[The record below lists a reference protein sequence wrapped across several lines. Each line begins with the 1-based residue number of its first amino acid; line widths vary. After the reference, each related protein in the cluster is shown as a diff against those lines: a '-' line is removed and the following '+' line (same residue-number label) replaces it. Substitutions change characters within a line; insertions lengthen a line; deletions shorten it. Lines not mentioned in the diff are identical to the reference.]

1 MARVPELNFIIV
13 SGRLT
18 RDPDIRATQRGSTVC
33 SFGIANNRSYLDPA
47 SNEWKE
53 EVSYMSVTAFG
64 QLADRLKERIKKG
77 TPVIV
82 EGRLVMNEFTGKDGQ
97 QRRELRIS
105 ANRVQVVPTGAA
117 AQDGASTA
125 SESEAATEVAEDDV
139 PF

>member
-18 RDPDIRATQRGSTVC
+18 RDPDIRMTQKGSTVC
-33 SFGIANNRSYLDPA
+33 SFSIANNRSYMDP
-47 SNEWKE
+47 STNEWKD
-53 EVSYMSVTAFG
+53 EVSYMSATAFG
-64 QLADRLKERIKKG
+64 SLADRLKERIKKG

-97 QRRELRIS
+97 QRRELRINAS
-105 ANRVQVVPTGAA
+105 RVQVVPTGASTQEA
-117 AQDGASTA
+117 NASA
-125 SESEAATEVAEDDV
+125 ESANEEVPEDDV

>member
-18 RDPDIRATQRGSTVC
+18 RDPDIRMTQKGSTVC
-33 SFGIANNRSYLDPA
+33 SFSIANNRSYMDP
-47 SNEWKE
+47 STNEWKE
-53 EVSYMSVTAFG
+53 EVSYISATAFG
-64 QLADRLKERIKKG
+64 SLADRLKEKIKKG

-97 QRRELRIS
+97 QRRDLRINAS
-105 ANRVQVVPTGAA
+105 RVQIVPTSA
-117 AQDGASTA
+117 AQ
-125 SESEAATEVAEDDV
+125 EANTSAEAETEVAEDDV

>member
-18 RDPDIRATQRGSTVC
+18 RDPDIRMTQKGSTVC
-33 SFGIANNRSYLDPA
+33 SFSIANNRSYMDP
-47 SNEWKE
+47 STNEWKE
-53 EVSYMSVTAFG
+53 EVAYISATAFG
-64 QLADRLKERIKKG
+64 SLADRLKERIKKG

-82 EGRLVMNEFTGKDGQ
+82 EGRLVMSEFTGKDGQ
-97 QRRELRIS
+97 QRRELRIN

-117 AQDGASTA
+117 QEANTSAENTA
-125 SESEAATEVAEDDV
+125 EVPEDDV

>member
-18 RDPDIRATQRGSTVC
+18 RDPDIRMTQKGSTVC
-33 SFGIANNRSYLDPA
+33 SFSIANNRSYMDP
-47 SNEWKE
+47 STNEWKD
-53 EVSYMSVTAFG
+53 EVAYISATAFG
-64 QLADRLKERIKKG
+64 ALADRLKERVKKG
-77 TPVIV
+77 TPVII

-97 QRRELRIS
+97 QRRELRIN

-117 AQDGASTA
+117 QEAAASG
-125 SESEAATEVAEDDV
+125 EAATEVPEDDV

>member
-1 MARVPELNFIIV
+1 MAKVPEINFIIV

>member
-18 RDPDIRATQRGSTVC
+18 RDPDIRMTQKGSTVC
-33 SFGIANNRSYLDPA
+33 SFSIANNRSYMDP
-47 SNEWKE
+47 STNEWKD
-53 EVSYMSVTAFG
+53 EVAYISATAFG
-64 QLADRLKERIKKG
+64 ALADRLKERIKKG

-97 QRRELRIS
+97 QRRELLINAS
-105 ANRVQVVPTGAA
+105 RVQVVPTGAA
-117 AQDGASTA
+117 QEANASA
-125 SESEAATEVAEDDV
+125 EEATEEVAEDDV

>member
-18 RDPDIRATQRGSTVC
+18 RDPDIRMTQKGSTVC
-33 SFGIANNRSYLDPA
+33 SFSIANNRSYMDP
-47 SNEWKE
+47 STNEWKE
-53 EVSYMSVTAFG
+53 EVSYISITAFAS
-64 QLADRLKERIKKG
+64 LADRLKERIKKG

-97 QRRELRIS
+97 QRRELRINAS
-105 ANRVQVVPTGAA
+105 RVQVVPAGTM
-117 AQDGASTA
+117 Q
-125 SESEAATEVAEDDV
+125 EAATSGETTTEVPEDDV

>member
-18 RDPDIRATQRGSTVC
+18 RDPDIRMTQKGSTVC
-33 SFGIANNRSYLDPA
+33 SFSIANNRSYMDP
-47 SNEWKE
+47 STNEWKE
-53 EVSYMSVTAFG
+53 EVSYISATAFG
-64 QLADRLKERIKKG
+64 SLADRLKEKIKKG

-97 QRRELRIS
+97 QRRDLRINAS
-105 ANRVQVVPTGAA
+105 RVQIVPSGATQEA
-117 AQDGASTA
+117 NAST
-125 SESEAATEVAEDDV
+125 EAETEVAEDDV

>member
-18 RDPDIRATQRGSTVC
+18 RDPEMRMTQKGSSIC
-33 SFGIANNRSYLDPA
+33 SFGIANNRSYLDPS

-53 EVSYMSVTAFG
+53 EVAYMSVTAFAG
-64 QLADRLKERIKKG
+64 LADRLKERIKKG

-82 EGRLVMNEFTGKDGQ
+82 EGRLVMSEYTDKSGQ
-97 QRRELRIS
+97 QRRELRIT
-105 ANRVQVVPTGAA
+105 ANRVQVIPTGAA
-117 AQDGASTA
+117 QEAGASAA
-125 SESEAATEVAEDDV
+125 SENEVVEDDV

>member
-18 RDPDIRATQRGSTVC
+18 RDPDIRMTQKGSTVC
-33 SFGIANNRSYLDPA
+33 SFSIANNRSYMDP
-47 SNEWKE
+47 STNEWKD
-53 EVSYMSVTAFG
+53 EVSYMSATAFG
-64 QLADRLKERIKKG
+64 SLADRLKERIKKG

-97 QRRELRIS
+97 QRRDLRINAS
-105 ANRVQVVPTGAA
+105 RVQVVPTGAA
-117 AQDGASTA
+117 AQEAAA
-125 SESEAATEVAEDDV
+125 SEEAAATEVPEDDV

>member
-1 MARVPELNFIIV
+1 MAKIPELNLIIV

-18 RDPDIRATQRGSTVC
+18 RDPDIRMTQKGSTVC
-33 SFGIANNRSYLDPA
+33 SFAIANNRSYLDPS

-64 QLADRLKERIKKG
+64 MLADRLKERIKKG

-82 EGRLVMNEFTGKDGQ
+82 EGRLVMSEFTDKNGQ
-97 QRRELRIS
+97 QRSELRIN
-105 ANRVQVVPTGAA
+105 ANRVQVVPTGASTQEA
-117 AQDGASTA
+117 GASA
-125 SESEAATEVAEDDV
+125 SSEESATEVVEDDV